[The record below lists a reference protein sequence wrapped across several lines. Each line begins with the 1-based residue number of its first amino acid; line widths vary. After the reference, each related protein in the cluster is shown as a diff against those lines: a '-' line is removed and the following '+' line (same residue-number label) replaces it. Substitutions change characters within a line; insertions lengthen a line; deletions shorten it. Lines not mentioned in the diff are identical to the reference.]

1 MSSNVDNPSA
11 TTKRDKRWNSK
22 FAELKKYIEDHGDC
36 SVKFTYGPLGV
47 WVNEQRKLA
56 RKKTGKGA
64 LQADRRKRLED
75 IGFIFCPWE
84 AQWDDRFKELVKY
97 KQKHGHC
104 NVPRDSVLGQWV
116 HDQRRV
122 KKGNNRKTTLSKD
135 RIDRLNKIGFNW
147 EPRKQTITISSDEE
161 GGGMASQTLVAR
173 KRDSCCGRKDGSK
186 GRKKR
191 NTRLLPATI
200 YDAPT
205 DDEGKFAA
213 VEPSQTTRGSNA
225 HVSVKGPPTNSQNSR
240 AKRVKDR
247 EESKQMREL
256 EESHKE
262 NLRLKEEMARKQSE
276 IQRLKSELT
285 NADGEISDLRETH
298 NEEVREMRLTDAR
311 KHGHLIAN
319 IKNAYENI
327 VEEWKKWVGDLLG
340 ERRVLQKELRSKSEE
355 VKSAQ
360 KMHRRTRSTLNK
372 RRTSCLGELEAPKQ
386 FSPLHVM
393 NSGGNRGKRS

>member
-1 MSSNVDNPSA
+1 MSSNVDSPSA
-11 TTKRDKRWNSK
+11 TSKRDKKWNSK

-36 SVKFTYGPLGV
+36 NVKAKNGPLGA
-47 WVNEQRKLA
+47 WVHEQRKLA
-56 RKKTGKGA
+56 KKKTGKGA

-97 KQKHGHC
+97 KEKHGHC
-104 NVPRDSVLGQWV
+104 KVPAQNSELGNWV
-116 HDQRRV
+116 WRQR
-122 KKGNNRKTTLSKD
+122 KASYLSEE
-135 RIDRLNKIGFNW
+135 RIDRLTTIGFMW
-147 EPRKQTITISSDEE
+147 KVKRGRVAAISDEE
-161 GGGMASQTLVAR
+161 GGGVAAQTLVAR
-173 KRDSCCGRKDGSK
+173 KRDSCCGRKDDSN